1 MDLLDL
7 ALSVA
12 LGRSRFFAG
21 GWGDVALLESEPF
34 GEVAARP
41 PDAVEL
47 ELGPA
52 ERRDGFLV
60 HSGSFESPEPRLTA
74 GRRVRVR
81 LLEPAGHA
89 RAAVLVMAA
98 AGDQGFTVRETFVA
112 PLVRSGTAA
121 LLLENPY
128 YGNRRPV
135 GQAGTALRTVSD
147 LALMIST
154 AVREGRALTAWLRS
168 RHGRVGV
175 AGYSMG
181 GQTAALIAE
190 ASPFPLA
197 VAAAAPPV
205 TQASVFVTGYL
216 RHVVDLEA
224 LGGPEARPLLQ
235 RRLSR
240 IDVLALPPPPRG
252 SSMVVV
258 GVRRDG
264 IVPPADPAAIAE
276 HWGAELR
283 WVEAGHVSAVLFH
296 GEALRRAVRDALDG
310 LRGDSAPDGRAA
322 A

>member
-7 ALSVA
+7 ALSAA
-12 LGRSRFFAG
+12 LGRSRFFAD
-21 GWGDVALLESEPF
+21 GWGDVALLESEP
-34 GEVAARP
+34 GDVAGRP
-41 PDAVEL
+41 PDAIEV
-47 ELGPA
+47 ELGPP
-52 ERRDGFLV
+52 ERRDGLLARA
-60 HSGSFESPEPRLTA
+60 GSFESPEPRLTA
-74 GRRVRVR
+74 GRHARVRI
-81 LLEPAGHA
+81 LEPADPA
-89 RAAVLVMAA
+89 RAAVLLMAA
-98 AGDQGFTVRETFVA
+98 AGDQGFTARETFA
-112 PLVRSGTAA
+112 ASLVRAGTAV
-121 LLLENPY
+121 LVLENPF

-147 LALMIST
+147 LALMVST

-181 GQTAALIAE
+181 GQVAALIAG

-205 TQASVFVTGYL
+205 TQASVFVRGYL
-216 RHVVDLEA
+216 RHLVDLDA
-224 LGGPEARPLLQ
+224 LGGPEARALLE

-240 IDVLALPPPPRG
+240 LDVRALPPPPRG

-258 GVRRDG
+258 GARRDG

-283 WVEAGHVSAVLFH
+283 WIEAGHVSAVLFH
-296 GEALRRAVRDALDG
+296 AEALRRAVRDALAG
-310 LRGDSAPDGRAA
+310 LRGDAAPDGRAA

>member
-7 ALSVA
+7 AFSISLH
-12 LGRSRFFAG
+12 RPRFFAD
-21 GWGDVALLESEPF
+21 GWGDVGLVESEPVA
-34 GEVAARP
+34 EVAVRP
-41 PDAVEL
+41 PDAIEVD
-47 ELGPA
+47 LGPP
-52 ERRDGFLV
+52 ERREGLV
-60 HSGSFESPEPRLTA
+60 VRSGSFDSPEVRLAA
-74 GRRVRVR
+74 GRRARVR
-81 LLEPAGHA
+81 LLEPSGRVH
-89 RAAVLVMAA
+89 AAVLLMAA
-98 AGDQGFTVRETFVA
+98 SGDQGFTARETFAA

-135 GQAGTALRTVSD
+135 GQAGAALRTVSD
-147 LALMIST
+147 LALMASA
-154 AVREGRALTAWLRS
+154 AVREGRALTAWLRA

-181 GQTAALIAE
+181 GQMAALVAG

-197 VAAAAPPV
+197 VAALAPPI
-205 TQASVFVTGYL
+205 TPASVFVTGYL
-216 RHVVDLEA
+216 RHAVDLEA
-224 LGGPEARPLLQ
+224 LGGPEVRSLLE
-235 RRLSR
+235 RRLAR
-240 IDVLALPPPPRG
+240 FDVRALPPPPRG

-258 GVRRDG
+258 GARRDG

-296 GEALRRAVRDALDG
+296 GEVLRQAVRDALAG